1 MTNLLD
7 QGHAEEVTTPG
18 KKGECWFLPHFAV
31 FHSKKLDKIRVV
43 FDGSAKFRQQSIND
57 HLLQGPDLLNGLL
70 RVLLRFRAKKIAIM
84 CDIEKMFHQFRVAEH
99 DRDYFRFLWWD
110 DKMETVNVY
119 RMVVH
124 LFGATSSPGWATF
137 GLRYLAQKH
146 QSTHPKA
153 ADFIQQSLYVD
164 DGLISVSSEQEANEL
179 IESARD
185 LCKKGNIRL
194 HKFVTNSSKVPETV
208 PPSERSQNLQEVT
221 ITTTTPTQPERALG
235 VL

>member
-1 MTNLLD
+1 
-7 QGHAEEVTTPG
+7 
-18 KKGECWFLPHFAV
+18 
-31 FHSKKLDKIRVV
+31 
-43 FDGSAKFRQQSIND
+43 
-57 HLLQGPDLLNGLL
+57 
-70 RVLLRFRAKKIAIM
+70 M

-164 DGLISVSSEQEANEL
+164 DGLISVSSEQEAKEL

-194 HKFVTNSSKVPETV
+194 HKFVTNSSEVLETV

-235 VL
+235 VLWCVETDTFRFTMPVSKEMQTTREILSLIASIYDLLGFLAPFIITGKQILQELCRRKADWESKLPSDLTPMWHK